1 MRLRKRKWVDPL
13 INSDKEFI
21 LNNTFDYDN
30 FILEIGMGMGDFL
43 IESASLNPNE
53 LYVGLEKDR
62 TCVGKV
68 IRKLNE
74 LNIKN
79 VKILLADASN
89 LIEIIKENS
98 VKHIYLHFSDPW
110 PKKHHHKRRLT
121 YPSFLALYEK
131 ILKDNGFITFKTDND
146 LLFEDSLL
154 YINESNFSIV
164 DKNIN
169 YHEIKREE
177 PMTAYERKFVDIG
190 TPIKY
195 LLLKKK

>member
-13 INSDKEFI
+13 INSDKDFI
-21 LNNTFDYDN
+21 INNSFDYDN
-30 FILEIGMGMGDFL
+30 FILEIGMGMGDFI
-43 IESASLNPNE
+43 IESALLNPNVM
-53 LYVGLEKDR
+53 YIGLEKDR

-68 IRKLNE
+68 IRKLQE

-79 VKILLADASN
+79 VKILLSDASN
-89 LIEIIKENS
+89 LIELIKEKS
-98 VKHIYLHFSDPW
+98 VSHIYLHFSDPW

-121 YPSFLALYEK
+121 YPSFLSLYEK
-131 ILKDNGFITFKTDND
+131 ILKDDGFITFKTDND

-154 YINESNFSIV
+154 YVNESNFMIV
-164 DKNIN
+164 DKNVD
-169 YHEIKREE
+169 YHSIKREE